1 MFYMNFHK
9 NFDDA
14 VRHLQ
19 IADHM
24 AYVTFPLINEK
35 RLMIK
40 IFDET
45 YKSVINSMNAI
56 LKYEIGRSN
65 VKFNEF
71 SKIARK
77 YGLFDEQIKKLRDI
91 IVIQK
96 KRKESSMEFIK
107 KDKLVIMSDNLSIEV
122 LDLVIIKKYIL
133 VAKELLVKTK
143 DNLAF

>member
-1 MFYMNFHK
+1 
-9 NFDDA
+9 
-14 VRHLQ
+14 
-19 IADHM
+19 
-24 AYVTFPLINEK
+24 
-35 RLMIK
+35 MIK

-65 VKFNEF
+65 VRFNEF

-107 KDKLVIMSDNLSIEV
+107 KDKLVIMSDNLSIDV

>member
-1 MFYMNFHK
+1 MNFHK

-56 LKYEIGRSN
+56 LKYEIGKSN
-65 VKFNEF
+65 VRFNEF
-71 SKIARK
+71 SKI
-77 YGLFDEQIKKLRDI
+77 
-91 IVIQK
+91 
-96 KRKESSMEFIK
+96 
-107 KDKLVIMSDNLSIEV
+107 
-122 LDLVIIKKYIL
+122 
-133 VAKELLVKTK
+133 
-143 DNLAF
+143 